1 MKLLA
6 RNLILVF
13 LILMVIATV
22 WRVST
27 TNSEPS
33 TPTITGCFVNFN
45 DSNKYVLEISE
56 LKGENFKAF
65 VAYYNNGFDSSSGT
79 YEGKFK
85 NSILDGIYSFTA
97 EGTDNKRELVFK
109 YIEGDFR
116 AGFGEYVNV
125 DGVER
130 LTSRKSVKWF
140 KNYTYSPS
148 RDCGPP
154 R

>member
-1 MKLLA
+1 MV
-6 RNLILVF
+6 RNLTLVF
-13 LILMVIATV
+13 LLLLVIASI

-27 TNSEPS
+27 TNAEPLA
-33 TPTITGCFVNFN
+33 PTITGCFVNFN

-65 VAYYNNGFDSSSGT
+65 VAYYNKGFDSSSGT
-79 YEGKFK
+79 YQGKFK
-85 NSILDGIYSFTA
+85 NSILDGIYRFTA

-116 AGFGEYVNV
+116 AGFGEYVNI

-130 LTSRKSVKWF
+130 LTSQKSVKWF